1 MQSNFVKGASRG
13 KRANFE
19 AVSPIRK
26 SASGEGAAAAAAAAD
41 ATGKR
46 ARHAQPLRVLA
57 NNEVSVVFFLSREQ
71 RRAERGVGGYDLSSY
86 M

>member
-57 NNEVSVVFFLSREQ
+57 NNEVSVVFFFENNGGQ
-71 RRAERGVGGYDLSSY
+71 RGVWED
-86 M
+86 MI